1 MSDMSNR
8 SELPPPTEPT
18 HSIPPTSPVPPVQP
32 VPARPSRP
40 LRRRSMFW
48 PLVLIA
54 IGLVALAGNYGWV
67 EPVSIVSL
75 LALWPVLLILL
86 GIDIAFARRW
96 PVPTLAV
103 EVAIIGAALFLA
115 ATQPSALRLATFS
128 FNGSSDCTSSSPS
141 VSVPRGA
148 LQSLRLTINGG
159 AARYHLTGGAAAAV
173 AASADGTELCL
184 RDQTSV
190 RDVSASGRGDVR
202 LTQAGTR
209 FGANAD
215 ITVQVAND
223 LPLSLVVNAG
233 AGEFL
238 FDLHDVRTADV
249 RMNIG
254 ASRTTVVLPRPT
266 GEVPIRIEGGA
277 SSVVLEIPA
286 DIEARITVT
295 GGLVSSGSINPRAT
309 KSGNV
314 IETAGYATAKDR
326 VTVSVNGGA
335 SSVSVR

>member
-1 MSDMSNR
+1 MSDLSEPPPPAEPAGPIPPR
-8 SELPPPTEPT
+8 SSLPPA
-18 HSIPPTSPVPPVQP
+18 QP
-32 VPARPSRP
+32 VPTRPSRP

-67 EPVSIVSL
+67 EPVSIVSI

-86 GIDIAFARRW
+86 GIDIAFARHW
-96 PVPTLAV
+96 PVPTLVV
-103 EVAIIGAALFLA
+103 EVAIIGAALLLA

-184 RDQTSV
+184 RDLTSP
-190 RDVSASGRGDVR
+190 RDAPAATRGDVR
-202 LTQAGTR
+202 LSQAGTR
-209 FGANAD
+209 LGGNAD
-215 ITVQVAND
+215 VTVQVASD
-223 LPLSLVVNAG
+223 VPLSLVVNAG
-233 AGEFL
+233 AGEFV
-238 FDLHDVRTADV
+238 FDLHDVRTTDARLNV
-249 RMNIG
+249 G
-254 ASRTTVVLPRPT
+254 ASSTTVVLPRPT
-266 GEVPIRIEGGA
+266 GEVPVRIEGGA

-286 DIEARITVT
+286 DVEARITVT
-295 GGLVSSGSINPRAT
+295 GGLVSSSSINARAM

-314 IETAGYATAKDR
+314 IETAGYAAAKDR

>member
-1 MSDMSNR
+1 MSEM
-8 SELPPPTEPT
+8 PPPAEPT
-18 HSIPPTSPVPPVQP
+18 RPIPPTSPTPPVQP
-32 VPARPSRP
+32 IGARPAQP
-40 LRRRSMFW
+40 MRRRSMFW
-48 PLVLIA
+48 PLILIA
-54 IGLVALAGNYGWV
+54 VGLVALAGNYGWV
-67 EPVSIVSL
+67 EPVSIVSI

-96 PVPTLAV
+96 PVPTLV
-103 EVAIIGAALFLA
+103 LEVAIIGGALALA

-128 FNGSSDCTSSSPS
+128 FNSSSDCLNASPA
-141 VSVPRGA
+141 VSVPRGS

-159 AARYHLTGGAAAAV
+159 AARYHLTGGAATAV
-173 AASADGTELCL
+173 AASADGTDLCL
-184 RDQTSV
+184 RDQTSAGA
-190 RDVSASGRGDVR
+190 ASLSPRGDVR

-209 FGANAD
+209 FSGNAD

-233 AGEFL
+233 AGEFI
-238 FDLHDVRTADV
+238 FDLHDVRTTDA

-254 ASRTTVVLPRPT
+254 ASSTTVVLPRPT
-266 GEVPIRIEGGA
+266 GDVPIRIEGGA
-277 SSVVLEIPA
+277 SSVVIEIPA
-286 DIEARITVT
+286 DVEARISVT
-295 GGLVSSGSINPRAT
+295 GGLISSSSTNPRAT

-335 SSVSVR
+335 SAVSVR